1 MAVVAAVADAVV
13 TELNAT
19 TFSLSFTAVRKY
31 QPHYDLAQLK
41 SLHVTVIPSGLMTQ
55 QAARGP
61 GQRDV
66 DVDIAVQQ
74 KLTQEENADLDPLLA
89 LAEEIAEHFRGKR
102 LIAYSQAIWVKSE
115 HKAVFVPEHLQ
126 QYRQFTSV
134 LTLTFRVLE

>member
-13 TELNAT
+13 TELNAAA
-19 TFSLSFTAVRKY
+19 FSLPFTAVRKY

-102 LIAYSQAIWVKSE
+102 LSAHPQAIWVKTE